1 MAITEKYLNPFTD
14 FGFKKLFGSEPN
26 KDLLMNFLNQ
36 LLPPQ
41 HQIQE
46 LTYARNELLGDTRL
60 DRGAVF
66 DIYCVSPSGEHFI
79 VEMQKAK
86 QLYFK
91 DRSVFY
97 ATWPIREQGQRG
109 DDWNYRLTPVYLIGI
124 LDFVFSEDADAPEV
138 CHRVQL
144 RDQVNR
150 VFYDKL
156 LLIYLE
162 MPKFTKTEDELET
175 LFDKWLYVLK
185 HLPKL
190 TERPAKLQERVF
202 GKLLDAAEIGGFN
215 REELLAYENSLKH
228 YRDSRNVVD
237 TALIEG
243 HAKGRAEGIEIG
255 RAEGV
260 EIGRAEGV
268 EIGELK
274 RARETARKALLRNI
288 PISEIAEITGLTEE
302 EIAELQS

>member
-1 MAITEKYLNPFTD
+1 M
-14 FGFKKLFGSEPN
+14 
-26 KDLLMNFLNQ
+26 KDQ
-36 LLPPQ
+36 
-41 HQIQE
+41 
-46 LTYARNELLGDTRL
+46 A
-60 DRGAVF
+60 
-66 DIYCVSPSGEHFI
+66 
-79 VEMQKAK
+79 
-86 QLYFK
+86 
-91 DRSVFY
+91 
-97 ATWPIREQGQRG
+97 
-109 DDWNYRLTPVYLIGI
+109 
-124 LDFVFSEDADAPEV
+124 
-138 CHRVQL
+138 
-144 RDQVNR
+144 NR

-243 HAKGRAEGIEIG
+243 RAEGI
-255 RAEGV
+255 
-260 EIGRAEGV
+260 

-274 RARETARKALLRNI
+274 RARESARKALLRNM

-302 EIAELQS
+302 EIADLQS